1 MHNAPMSNFCAKPTS
16 GKPLYNVQDN
26 CNSPVWV
33 GRTPIPTN
41 LLWATTVGIHAVADL
56 GGHTIATVFLVDD
69 EKFIVDLYRDILEAN
84 GHTVIGV
91 ASDGEEAVR
100 KYRDM
105 KEKPVIIIMD
115 QRMPVKDGVSA
126 TQEILRMDPDAT
138 IFFGS
143 ADLHIEKEARAA
155 GAKGFLLKPFRIE
168 ELLQEIREIVSS
180 KSKS

>member
-1 MHNAPMSNFCAKPTS
+1 M
-16 GKPLYNVQDN
+16 
-26 CNSPVWV
+26 
-33 GRTPIPTN
+33 
-41 LLWATTVGIHAVADL
+41 
-56 GGHTIATVFLVDD
+56 
-69 EKFIVDLYRDILEAN
+69 EAN

-126 TQEILRMDPDAT
+126 TQEILKINPAAT

-168 ELLQEIREIVSS
+168 ELLSAIKEIVGS
-180 KSKS
+180 KTKS

>member
-1 MHNAPMSNFCAKPTS
+1 MFWAFAVGMQQHTGS
-16 GKPLYNVQDN
+16 GG
-26 CNSPVWV
+26 C
-33 GRTPIPTN
+33 
-41 LLWATTVGIHAVADL
+41 
-56 GGHTIATVFLVDD
+56 TIATVFLVDD

-126 TQEILRMDPDAT
+126 TQEILKINPTAT

-168 ELLQEIREIVSS
+168 ELLSAIKETVGS
-180 KSKS
+180 KAKS

>member
-1 MHNAPMSNFCAKPTS
+1 M
-16 GKPLYNVQDN
+16 
-26 CNSPVWV
+26 
-33 GRTPIPTN
+33 
-41 LLWATTVGIHAVADL
+41 
-56 GGHTIATVFLVDD
+56 
-69 EKFIVDLYRDILEAN
+69 EAN
-84 GHTVIGV
+84 GHSVIGV

-126 TQEILRMDPDAT
+126 TQEILKINPAAT

-168 ELLQEIREIVSS
+168 ELLSAIKETVGS
-180 KSKS
+180 KTKS

>member
-1 MHNAPMSNFCAKPTS
+1 MFWAFAVGTHQCTGS
-16 GKPLYNVQDN
+16 G
-26 CNSPVWV
+26 
-33 GRTPIPTN
+33 GR
-41 LLWATTVGIHAVADL
+41 
-56 GGHTIATVFLVDD
+56 TIATVFLVDD

-84 GHTVIGV
+84 GHSVIGV

-126 TQEILRMDPDAT
+126 TQEILKINPAAT

-168 ELLQEIREIVSS
+168 ELLSAIKETVGS
-180 KSKS
+180 KTKT

>member
-1 MHNAPMSNFCAKPTS
+1 M
-16 GKPLYNVQDN
+16 
-26 CNSPVWV
+26 
-33 GRTPIPTN
+33 
-41 LLWATTVGIHAVADL
+41 
-56 GGHTIATVFLVDD
+56 
-69 EKFIVDLYRDILEAN
+69 EAN

-126 TQEILRMDPDAT
+126 TQEILKINPTAT

-168 ELLQEIREIVSS
+168 ELLSAIKEIVSS
-180 KSKS
+180 KT

>member
-1 MHNAPMSNFCAKPTS
+1 
-16 GKPLYNVQDN
+16 
-26 CNSPVWV
+26 
-33 GRTPIPTN
+33 
-41 LLWATTVGIHAVADL
+41 
-56 GGHTIATVFLVDD
+56 
-69 EKFIVDLYRDILEAN
+69 LEAN

-91 ASDGEEAVR
+91 ASNGEEAVR

-105 KEKPVIIIMD
+105 KEKPVIVIMD

-126 TQEILRMDPDAT
+126 TQEILKINPAAT

-168 ELLQEIREIVSS
+168 ELLSAIKETVGS
-180 KSKS
+180 KTKS

>member
-1 MHNAPMSNFCAKPTS
+1 
-16 GKPLYNVQDN
+16 
-26 CNSPVWV
+26 
-33 GRTPIPTN
+33 
-41 LLWATTVGIHAVADL
+41 
-56 GGHTIATVFLVDD
+56 
-69 EKFIVDLYRDILEAN
+69 LEAN

-105 KEKPVIIIMD
+105 KEKPVIVIMD

-126 TQEILRMDPDAT
+126 TQEILKINPAAT

-168 ELLQEIREIVSS
+168 ELLSAIKETVGS
-180 KSKS
+180 KTKS

>member
-1 MHNAPMSNFCAKPTS
+1 M
-16 GKPLYNVQDN
+16 
-26 CNSPVWV
+26 
-33 GRTPIPTN
+33 
-41 LLWATTVGIHAVADL
+41 
-56 GGHTIATVFLVDD
+56 
-69 EKFIVDLYRDILEAN
+69 EAN

-126 TQEILRMDPDAT
+126 TQEILKINPTAT

-168 ELLQEIREIVSS
+168 ELLSAIKEIVGS
-180 KSKS
+180 KTKS

>member
-1 MHNAPMSNFCAKPTS
+1 M
-16 GKPLYNVQDN
+16 
-26 CNSPVWV
+26 
-33 GRTPIPTN
+33 
-41 LLWATTVGIHAVADL
+41 
-56 GGHTIATVFLVDD
+56 
-69 EKFIVDLYRDILEAN
+69 EAN

-91 ASDGEEAVR
+91 ASDGDEAVR
-100 KYRDM
+100 KYREL

-126 TQEILRMDPDAT
+126 TQEILKINPAAT

-168 ELLQEIREIVSS
+168 ELLSAIKETVGS
-180 KSKS
+180 KTTS

>member
-1 MHNAPMSNFCAKPTS
+1 M
-16 GKPLYNVQDN
+16 
-26 CNSPVWV
+26 
-33 GRTPIPTN
+33 
-41 LLWATTVGIHAVADL
+41 
-56 GGHTIATVFLVDD
+56 
-69 EKFIVDLYRDILEAN
+69 EAN

-126 TQEILRMDPDAT
+126 TQEILKINPTAT

-168 ELLQEIREIVSS
+168 ELLSAIKEIVSS
-180 KSKS
+180 KTKS